1 MNPRSIGSD
10 FDGWLEEQG
19 LLARAE
25 AVAAKRV
32 LAFQIAAAMKERRL
46 SKAAMA
52 RAMRTSRAALDRLLD
67 PETPSVTLLTLERA
81 ARALGK
87 DLRVEI
93 R

>member
-19 LLARAE
+19 LLDHAE